1 MSKHVLSEIWIYPI
15 KSLGGIS
22 LNEANV
28 RRKGLQYDRRW
39 MLIDKSGVAMTQ
51 RVYHEMALFKLS
63 FAGNHIMIAYTKDG
77 ATIDSA
83 SLSLTSMPQPGV
95 ITAQVWDDP
104 VEVAEVSDDL
114 SKWFSSLLHTNCK
127 LVVFPEDNPRRVDP
141 RYSVNDENV
150 SLADAYPFLII
161 GQSSLEDLNRRLE
174 EPVPMNRFRPNFV
187 FTGADPYV
195 EDGWRNFSIGSVR
208 FAAVKKS
215 DRCILTTVDQNTAK
229 RGSEPLRTLSL
240 YRKQGNKVFFGQN
253 LVAFDEGIVSVEDWI
268 ITA

>member
-1 MSKHVLSEIWIYPI
+1 MSKLQLSEIWIYPI

-22 LNEANV
+22 LTEANV

-39 MLIDKSGVAMTQ
+39 MLIDRSAVAMTQ

-63 FAGNHIMIAYTKDG
+63 FEEDHMTIAYTKDG
-77 ATIDSA
+77 AVIESA
-83 SLSLTSMPQPGV
+83 SLSLRNMPQGRT
-95 ITAQVWDDP
+95 ITARVWDDH
-104 VEVAEVSDDL
+104 VEVAEVSDNL
-114 SKWFSSLLHTNCK
+114 SQWFSALLNTDCK
-127 LVVFPEDNPRRVDP
+127 LVAFPEDNPRRVDP
-141 RYSVNDENV
+141 RYSFNDENV

-174 EPVPMNRFRPNFV
+174 EPLPMNRFRPNFV
-187 FTGADPYV
+187 FTGAAPHA
-195 EDGWRNFSIGSVR
+195 EDGWKNFSIGHVR

-229 RGSEPLRTLSL
+229 RGPEPLRTLSV
-240 YRKQGNKVFFGQN
+240 YRKQGNKIFFGQN
-253 LVAFDEGIVSVEDWI
+253 LVAFDEGIVSVGDSI